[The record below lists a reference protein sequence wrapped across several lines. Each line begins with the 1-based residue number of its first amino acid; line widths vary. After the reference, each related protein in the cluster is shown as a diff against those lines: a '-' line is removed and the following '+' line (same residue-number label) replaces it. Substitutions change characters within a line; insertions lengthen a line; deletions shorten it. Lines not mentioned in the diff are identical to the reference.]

1 MIEIE
6 PIVTE
11 VVPHFP
17 PQIIIGD
24 QVKDTEMEE
33 ILKVADDNVEIRL
46 LSSQHEYAYSNPTH
60 FFNLSK
66 PDCPYRSSANYG
78 GYSEITY
85 QGFKANE
92 RTTKIEEQNKLA
104 AEAEEA
110 KQEFTKAEIPQNFK
124 ETDVRKWEEHHM
136 EGAIMLRLE
145 VTNKLNT
152 RCQVEAN
159 I

>member
-1 MIEIE
+1 MIK
-6 PIVTE
+6 PIDAE
-11 VVPHFP
+11 VIPHFP

-33 ILKVADDNVEIRL
+33 IMKVSDDNVEIRL
-46 LSSQHEYAYSNPTH
+46 LSSQHEYAYSNPTN

-66 PDCPYRSSANYG
+66 PDCPYRSSGNHG
-78 GYSEITY
+78 TYSEITY
-85 QGFKANE
+85 EGFKANE
-92 RTTKIEEQNKLA
+92 RTAKIEEQMKLA
-104 AEAEEA
+104 TEAEEA
-110 KQEFTKAEIPQNFK
+110 KQEFTKVEIPPNFS

-136 EGAIMLRLE
+136 EGAVMLRLE
-145 VTNKLNT
+145 VTNKLAT